1 MLNSEFHFTKALVRG
16 ISSHFAKDSLRLEEP
31 EEAIN
36 VTKAKEQWSNY
47 VSALKGLGLEIIQV
61 PADDRYPDCVF
72 IADLAVIREGTAL
85 ITRPGHGSRRG
96 EEVEV
101 RNSLEKLG
109 R

>member
-1 MLNSEFHFTKALVRG
+1 M
-16 ISSHFAKDSLRLEEP
+16 
-31 EEAIN
+31 
-36 VTKAKEQWSNY
+36 TKAKEQWSNY
-47 VSALKGLGLEIIQV
+47 VSALKGLGVEIIQV

-72 IADLAVIREGTAL
+72 IADLVVIREGTVL

-96 EEVEV
+96 EELEV